1 MQFAT
6 KFFWCQFLMTNR
18 TCSIFMPVFWYGFSA
33 SISGMCV
40 IGISVV
46 FECFEN
52 DVQTSFEVIFDGTA
66 YWFAATAWSDEPC
79 NERPHTV
86 PQHTE
91 SMMGSIIWIL
101 LEIYF
106 SFKQWKNFENP
117 LRIDKVIAMSLL
129 YYRTF
134 WGTQCI
140 YEHRQNQAKKMPEKC
155 Q

>member
-1 MQFAT
+1 MVSDASHMQFAT

-106 SFKQWKNFENP
+106 SFKQ
-117 LRIDKVIAMSLL
+117 
-129 YYRTF
+129 
-134 WGTQCI
+134 
-140 YEHRQNQAKKMPEKC
+140 
-155 Q
+155 